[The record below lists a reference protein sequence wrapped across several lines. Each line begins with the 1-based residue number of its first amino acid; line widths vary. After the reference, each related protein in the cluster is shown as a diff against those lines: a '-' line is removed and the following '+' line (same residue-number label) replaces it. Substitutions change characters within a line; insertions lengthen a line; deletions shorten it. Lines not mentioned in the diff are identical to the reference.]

1 MLDPVHPMRSAVA
14 APRMSGV
21 LARWAAPTPRLRSL
35 EKPLRELQV
44 RLLEA
49 QSQVRPGF
57 MTLRAIRDGRDVVDF
72 EWTFSSA
79 GAGRMLGRQ
88 AVDLYGKRLLD
99 VLRTHPGCDAIFQQ
113 YRRVV
118 VVGAAGATRQVHA
131 AQSGLDSIRH
141 AAVRIADGVAVTL
154 INVSAARRA
163 VALGLAVQ
171 AQRPAVTAVVG
182 D

>member
-1 MLDPVHPMRSAVA
+1 MPDPAHTLRGLPA
-14 APRMSGV
+14 APRMSSA
-21 LARWAAPTPRLRSL
+21 LARWAAPARRLRSL
-35 EKPLRELQV
+35 DAPRRELQV

-49 QSQVRPGF
+49 QSLVRPGF
-57 MTLRAIRDGRDVVDF
+57 MTLRAIHNGRDVVDF
-72 EWTFSSA
+72 EWTFASA

-99 VLRTHPGCDAIFQQ
+99 VLRVHPGRDAIFQQ

-154 INVSAARRA
+154 INVSAVQRA
-163 VALGLAVQ
+163 AALGLAVQ
-171 AQRPAVTAVVG
+171 AQRPAVAA
-182 D
+182 

>member
-1 MLDPVHPMRSAVA
+1 MPGPARLISRQRA
-14 APRMSGV
+14 AASMSGG
-21 LARWAAPTPRLRSL
+21 LAPWAPPAPARRLR
-35 EKPLRELQV
+35 EGPLRQLKA
-44 RLLEA
+44 RLFEA
-49 QSQVRPGF
+49 QSLVRPGF
-57 MTLRAIRDGRDVVDF
+57 MTLRAVRTGDEVVDF

-79 GAGRMLGRQ
+79 GAGLMLGRQ
-88 AVDLYGKRLLD
+88 AIDLYGRRLLD
-99 VLRTHPGCDAIFQQ
+99 VLRTHPGRDSIFEQ

-118 VVGAAGATRQVHA
+118 VVGAGCATLQVHA
-131 AQSGLDSIRH
+131 AQSGLDSVRH

-171 AQRPAVTAVVG
+171 AQRPAAAALG